1 MSRDHST
8 RRDVLL
14 GAGALASL
22 GAAVP
27 VAAAADA
34 GKAAVAPAPAFAP
47 DFPGKGQAPWI
58 RRIFHLYT
66 GPDGLTRAEQLP
78 VTPPSP
84 DQAAQLLRRLA
95 HRVTIGASP
104 AGHGWTFHVANQPT
118 LLIPIFGSLVI
129 GLHDGTKHEF
139 GHGDMA
145 FAEDCTGKGHIS
157 YAGDQGALT
166 VQVQLPKELCP
177 ASGSSDMSKFWRD

>member
-1 MSRDHST
+1 MKHDNPT
-8 RRDVLL
+8 RRDLIL
-14 GAGALASL
+14 GAGMLASVS
-22 GAAVP
+22 AAP
-27 VAAAADA
+27 IAAAAA
-34 GKAAVAPAPAFAP
+34 GPAEAAKAAPAFAP
-47 DFPGKGQAPWI
+47 DFPGKGPVPWI

-66 GPDGLTRAEQLP
+66 GPDALTRAEQVP

-95 HRVTIGASP
+95 HRVTIGGSAP
-104 AGHGWTFHVANQPT
+104 GHGWTFHVANQPT

-129 GLHDGTKHEF
+129 ELHDGSRYEF

-157 YAGDQGALT
+157 RAGSAGALT

-177 ASGSSDMSKFWRD
+177 ASGSSDLSKFWRD